1 MWSTKTTF
9 DNLIVTLQAKLFMS
23 NSILEHPLHEFDLT
37 ESFKEMAYNNGFRT
51 LNDILNIP
59 VSILLMHEG
68 FTYHHY
74 EELRKMLKQY
84 DMIHLL
90 KTEPS

>member
-1 MWSTKTTF
+1 
-9 DNLIVTLQAKLFMS
+9 MS
-23 NSILEHPLHEFDLT
+23 NSILEHPLHQFDVT

-74 EELRKMLKQY
+74 EELRR
-84 DMIHLL
+84 LL
-90 KTEPS
+90 KEYDTIHRLKTCPS

>member
-1 MWSTKTTF
+1 
-9 DNLIVTLQAKLFMS
+9 MS
-23 NSILEHPLHEFDLT
+23 NSILEHPLHQFDLT

-59 VSILLMHEG
+59 VSVLLMHEG

-74 EELRKMLKQY
+74 EELRKLLRQH
-84 DMIHLL
+84 DIIQLL
-90 KTEPS
+90 KIEPS

>member
-1 MWSTKTTF
+1 
-9 DNLIVTLQAKLFMS
+9 MS
-23 NSILEHPLHEFDLT
+23 NSILEHPLHELDLT
-37 ESFKEMAYNNGFRT
+37 ESFKEMAYNNSFRT

-90 KTEPS
+90 KTKPS